1 LRQEITAFAVETY
14 CNRFAELRQ
23 VMADSK
29 LSARG
34 FVVYLRGYSLEVI
47 DSRKVN
53 NYLQRI

>member
-53 NYLQRI
+53 N